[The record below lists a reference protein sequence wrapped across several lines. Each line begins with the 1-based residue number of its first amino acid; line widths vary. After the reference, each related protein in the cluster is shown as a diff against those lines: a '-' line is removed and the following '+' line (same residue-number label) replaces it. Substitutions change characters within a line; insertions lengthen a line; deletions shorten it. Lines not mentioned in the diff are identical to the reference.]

1 MKSFKKIVVVFVMA
15 FVALA
20 AFGCNISFGGND
32 IKIDDNGN
40 VSGKVDLQSVFNTIQ
55 SELGDRTNIMN
66 DLVLP
71 TSKGDVSVA
80 WTSNRPDVISN
91 DGKVTRQLDDTEVQL
106 SCLLRAGE
114 ESKTFYLTV
123 IVKGNREQV
132 GGYDKISDVLTFPEG
147 TNATVLATV
156 VAVAKQGL
164 LVKDDTGLIY
174 CYNTEDIPSD
184 IKVGSKLEVSGSISI
199 YGGFAQFN
207 KPTISMKGEETVTQP
222 EATKLTKES
231 YEGLLTATEK
241 GYYSLTAK
249 LSISGGKYFNLAFEG
264 SSEAGSLVTPREN
277 LTSLDGKNIDVE
289 GYFVYVSGSS
299 KKYIYFIATSVKESE
314 NQGGGGEDNPP
325 VEATEGTI
333 AEIIGAEVGKAY
345 KTTAVVVAVAKQGLL
360 IKDDSGMM
368 YCYSGAD
375 VDATIVVGTKVEV
388 VGETSSYGG
397 FVQFNKPTVTV
408 KGEEQFAQPT
418 ATVLTKESYEALLE
432 AKSLGYYS
440 LTATLTISSGKYFN
454 LAFEGS
460 DVAGSFVAPREDV
473 AALDGKKVDAEGYFI
488 YVSGSSKKY
497 IYFIATSIKENGGGT
512 VTPIEATEGTI
523 AEIIAGTVGNLY
535 KTTAT
540 VVAVNAQ
547 SFLLQDDSGYLLSY
561 LGTEYAKDLEVGDV
575 VTAEGKTSTYQG
587 AVQFN
592 RPTYTKTGEKKTVTY
607 PTPTVLTAEGFD
619 ALNTTTPTVQYV
631 EVVGE
636 TFVSG
641 KYVNFTVSGAAVQGS
656 IAYPVEELDTY
667 DNKLLKITGFY
678 LYAAGS
684 DVKYIYIMATNVAEV
699 SDAETVAY
707 LKAEYDATAKFDVVG
722 NLMLLDNAYGCTLAW
737 QSSNTNI
744 IANDGTLVPPATD
757 TDVTLTVTI
766 TKGEAS
772 ATASIVLNAKAPET
786 IASILALETL
796 DTENHFVCGNVVALY
811 KEGFLIKDATGYIL
825 VYRGANF
832 ENVLAIGDKVTV
844 TGTVVEYGGARQFG
858 ADSLYGYLGNETITQ
873 PEPRVLDKA
882 AFEAL
887 ATDIK
892 VEYVKLRAKVVLSG
906 KYVNLTIADSTLT
919 GSLASPIASVAE
931 FNGKEADI
939 TGYFVY
945 FVSDKYLYFVA
956 TLVEEPAYTDEEY
969 VAFAE
974 AALLKMNG
982 KSYKKDLEL
991 PLESNKCTVAWVSQN
1006 PDVIANDGKFTMPSA
1021 DTEVT
1026 FVATITKG
1034 EETKRVEI
1042 KVTAKYVDPNAKL
1055 QGRYDFT
1062 TNEEFLT
1069 WGESYVEHLLDFD
1082 ELTVHFEKADKQ
1094 RSGNTIDN
1102 MPVTKGFPI
1111 TITAKDG
1118 TFNQIKVG
1126 FKQWGSKEK
1135 TATIS
1140 YSTDGETF
1148 VETTISVTVDNG
1160 EADIELQGV
1169 EGAKVVR
1176 ITFSETSNQVGI
1188 SFVEFE
1194 IE

>member
-1 MKSFKKIVVVFVMA
+1 
-15 FVALA
+15 
-20 AFGCNISFGGND
+20 
-32 IKIDDNGN
+32 
-40 VSGKVDLQSVFNTIQ
+40 
-55 SELGDRTNIMN
+55 
-66 DLVLP
+66 
-71 TSKGDVSVA
+71 
-80 WTSNRPDVISN
+80 
-91 DGKVTRQLDDTEVQL
+91 
-106 SCLLRAGE
+106 
-114 ESKTFYLTV
+114 
-123 IVKGNREQV
+123 
-132 GGYDKISDVLTFPEG
+132 
-147 TNATVLATV
+147 
-156 VAVAKQGL
+156 
-164 LVKDDTGLIY
+164 
-174 CYNTEDIPSD
+174 
-184 IKVGSKLEVSGSISI
+184 
-199 YGGFAQFN
+199 
-207 KPTISMKGEETVTQP
+207 
-222 EATKLTKES
+222 
-231 YEGLLTATEK
+231 
-241 GYYSLTAK
+241 
-249 LSISGGKYFNLAFEG
+249 
-264 SSEAGSLVTPREN
+264 
-277 LTSLDGKNIDVE
+277 
-289 GYFVYVSGSS
+289 
-299 KKYIYFIATSVKESE
+299 
-314 NQGGGGEDNPP
+314 
-325 VEATEGTI
+325 
-333 AEIIGAEVGKAY
+333 
-345 KTTAVVVAVAKQGLL
+345 
-360 IKDDSGMM
+360 
-368 YCYSGAD
+368 
-375 VDATIVVGTKVEV
+375 
-388 VGETSSYGG
+388 
-397 FVQFNKPTVTV
+397 
-408 KGEEQFAQPT
+408 
-418 ATVLTKESYEALLE
+418 
-432 AKSLGYYS
+432 
-440 LTATLTISSGKYFN
+440 
-454 LAFEGS
+454 
-460 DVAGSFVAPREDV
+460 
-473 AALDGKKVDAEGYFI
+473 
-488 YVSGSSKKY
+488 
-497 IYFIATSIKENGGGT
+497 
-512 VTPIEATEGTI
+512 
-523 AEIIAGTVGNLY
+523 
-535 KTTAT
+535 
-540 VVAVNAQ
+540 
-547 SFLLQDDSGYLLSY
+547 
-561 LGTEYAKDLEVGDV
+561 
-575 VTAEGKTSTYQG
+575 
-587 AVQFN
+587 
-592 RPTYTKTGEKKTVTY
+592 
-607 PTPTVLTAEGFD
+607 
-619 ALNTTTPTVQYV
+619 
-631 EVVGE
+631 
-636 TFVSG
+636 
-641 KYVNFTVSGAAVQGS
+641 
-656 IAYPVEELDTY
+656 
-667 DNKLLKITGFY
+667 
-678 LYAAGS
+678 
-684 DVKYIYIMATNVAEV
+684 MATNVAEV

-707 LKAEYDATAKFDVVG
+707 LKAEYDATAKFDVIG
-722 NLMLLDNAYGCTLAW
+722 SLMLLDNAYGATLTW
-737 QSSNTNI
+737 QSSNTSI

-945 FVSDKYLYFVA
+945 FVSDKYLYFIA
-956 TLVEEPAYTDEEY
+956 TSVEEPAYTDEEY

-1026 FVATITKG
+1026 LVATITKG

-1069 WGESYVEHLLDFD
+1069 WGESYVEHTLDFD

>member
-32 IKIDDNGN
+32 INIDDNGN

-71 TSKGDVSVA
+71 TSKGDVSIV
-80 WTSNRPDVISN
+80 WTSNRPEIITN
-91 DGKVTRQLDDTEVQL
+91 DGKVSRQLDDTEVQL

-277 LTSLDGKNIDVE
+277 LTNLDGKNIDVE

-314 NQGGGGEDNPP
+314 NQGGGGETPP

-418 ATVLTKESYEALLE
+418 ATALTKESYEALLE
-432 AKSLGYYS
+432 ATSLGYYS
-440 LTATLTISSGKYFN
+440 LTATLTISNGKYFN

-488 YVSGSSKKY
+488 YVTGSSKKY

-512 VTPIEATEGTI
+512 VPPIEATEGTI

-547 SFLLQDDSGYLLSY
+547 SFLLQDDSDIYY
-561 LGTEYAKDLEVGDV
+561 
-575 VTAEGKTSTYQG
+575 
-587 AVQFN
+587 
-592 RPTYTKTGEKKTVTY
+592 
-607 PTPTVLTAEGFD
+607 LTAE
-619 ALNTTTPTVQYV
+619 LNMQ
-631 EVVGE
+631 
-636 TFVSG
+636 
-641 KYVNFTVSGAAVQGS
+641 
-656 IAYPVEELDTY
+656 
-667 DNKLLKITGFY
+667 KI
-678 LYAAGS
+678 
-684 DVKYIYIMATNVAEV
+684 
-699 SDAETVAY
+699 
-707 LKAEYDATAKFDVVG
+707 
-722 NLMLLDNAYGCTLAW
+722 
-737 QSSNTNI
+737 
-744 IANDGTLVPPATD
+744 
-757 TDVTLTVTI
+757 
-766 TKGEAS
+766 
-772 ATASIVLNAKAPET
+772 
-786 IASILALETL
+786 
-796 DTENHFVCGNVVALY
+796 
-811 KEGFLIKDATGYIL
+811 
-825 VYRGANF
+825 
-832 ENVLAIGDKVTV
+832 
-844 TGTVVEYGGARQFG
+844 
-858 ADSLYGYLGNETITQ
+858 
-873 PEPRVLDKA
+873 
-882 AFEAL
+882 
-887 ATDIK
+887 
-892 VEYVKLRAKVVLSG
+892 
-906 KYVNLTIADSTLT
+906 
-919 GSLASPIASVAE
+919 
-931 FNGKEADI
+931 
-939 TGYFVY
+939 
-945 FVSDKYLYFVA
+945 
-956 TLVEEPAYTDEEY
+956 
-969 VAFAE
+969 
-974 AALLKMNG
+974 
-982 KSYKKDLEL
+982 
-991 PLESNKCTVAWVSQN
+991 
-1006 PDVIANDGKFTMPSA
+1006 
-1021 DTEVT
+1021 
-1026 FVATITKG
+1026 
-1034 EETKRVEI
+1034 
-1042 KVTAKYVDPNAKL
+1042 
-1055 QGRYDFT
+1055 
-1062 TNEEFLT
+1062 
-1069 WGESYVEHLLDFD
+1069 
-1082 ELTVHFEKADKQ
+1082 
-1094 RSGNTIDN
+1094 
-1102 MPVTKGFPI
+1102 
-1111 TITAKDG
+1111 
-1118 TFNQIKVG
+1118 
-1126 FKQWGSKEK
+1126 
-1135 TATIS
+1135 
-1140 YSTDGETF
+1140 
-1148 VETTISVTVDNG
+1148 
-1160 EADIELQGV
+1160 
-1169 EGAKVVR
+1169 
-1176 ITFSETSNQVGI
+1176 
-1188 SFVEFE
+1188 
-1194 IE
+1194 